1 MSAILIQSLSFL
13 LVVLVAYLFKKAG
26 ILRSTDGTILQKI
39 ILNLTL
45 PATIIVGFN
54 AVQVD
59 SLLFIMIGLGLFSN
73 LGLIL
78 IGSLFWR
85 KKDPAERALMMFAQ
99 GGFNIG
105 NFTIPFVQGF
115 FPAAIPF
122 IGSFDMGNALML
134 FGGSP
139 MLVDK
144 VLNQNRDESSY
155 LKRALRLFRSPSF
168 TTYTAMLLL
177 ALVGITIPMQITSVI
192 ELFASGNA
200 FLSMFMVG
208 LYLEIEMDRTSI
220 KKITNLLSIRY
231 ALAIPLALLF
241 YFVLPL
247 PEIVRFSL
255 VLVTLAPV
263 GTIATIN
270 MIVYGNK
277 RSTSSFLSSVSI
289 IISLIL
295 MTIALTLLA

>member
-1 MSAILIQSLSFL
+1 MVTILLQSLSFL
-13 LVVLVAYLFKKAG
+13 LVVLVAYLFKKGG

-39 ILNLTL
+39 ILNITL
-45 PATIIVGFN
+45 PATIIIGFN

-59 SLLFIMIGLGLFSN
+59 FILFIMIGLGLLSN

-85 KKDPAERALMMFAQ
+85 KKEPSERALMMFSQ

-139 MLVDK
+139 MVVDK
-144 VLNQNRDESSY
+144 ILGQEKDESSY
-155 LKRALRLFRSPSF
+155 LKRVLRLFHSPSF
-168 TTYTAMLLL
+168 TTYTFMFLL
-177 ALVGITIPMQITSVI
+177 ALLGITVPSGITSVM

-208 LYLEIEMDRTSI
+208 LYLEIDMDSASL
-220 KKITNLLSIRY
+220 KKVSKLLSIRY
-231 ALAIPLALLF
+231 ILAIPLAVLF
-241 YFVLPL
+241 YFLLPL
-247 PEIVRFSL
+247 PEIVRVSL

-263 GTIATIN
+263 GTVSTIN

-277 RSTSSFLSSVSI
+277 RSTSSFLSSISI